1 MFNTQ
6 CCTRITHRNVM
17 LIILNSKLRSQLHL
31 FGRVPVKKRNHV
43 VAYILNKYQIR
54 D

>member
-6 CCTRITHRNVM
+6 CCTRITYRNAM

-31 FGRVPVKKRNHV
+31 FGRVKKKKKE
-43 VAYILNKYQIR
+43 IM
-54 D
+54 